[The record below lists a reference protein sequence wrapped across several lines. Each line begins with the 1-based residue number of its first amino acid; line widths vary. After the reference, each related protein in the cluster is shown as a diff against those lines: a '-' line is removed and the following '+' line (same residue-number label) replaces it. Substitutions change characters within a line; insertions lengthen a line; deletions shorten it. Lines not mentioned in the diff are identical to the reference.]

1 MESMGT
7 ELYCIQ
13 LNSGRDTNQGVINPD
28 SSYLKADFNYQL
40 NLNTSDH
47 YTIAL
52 HKGVISNSWNTIS
65 EALDNNKFSIA
76 GTVYTIPDGHHSV
89 KTLNDYFAS
98 VTALV
103 GIKVTPLYY
112 NGKVEFQNSAAGV
125 LTMGTLGKALGV
137 PVGTVLSPS
146 AYIQSDVPADFTGGV
161 SQIKVECNLVDMR
174 YTKDGT
180 DGSRILHTCTPIST
194 KDTPPWSF
202 INIVEYAPHSV
213 HMTNETS
220 ITQVEIKLLNQDG
233 KQIFLNNTFSEF
245 CVCIRLKRGL
255 APPLTPNYQI

>member
-1 MESMGT
+1 MNSLGT
-7 ELYCIQ
+7 ELYCLQ
-13 LNSGRDTNQGVINPD
+13 LQSGRDTNKSVVTPD

-52 HKGVISNSWNTIS
+52 HKGVISNSWDTIS
-65 EALDNNKFSIA
+65 EKLDNNKFSLG

-89 KTLNDYFAS
+89 KTLQDYFDSTTVYAG
-98 VTALV
+98 LK
-103 GIKVTPLYY
+103 ITPLYY
-112 NGKVEFQNSAAGV
+112 NGRVEFVNNSSSI
-125 LTMGTLGKALGV
+125 LIIGTLGKVLGI
-137 PVGTVLSPS
+137 PEGTVINPS
-146 AYIQSDVPADFTGGV
+146 GFIQGDTPADFSGGV

-202 INIVEYAPHSV
+202 INIVEYQPHQV

-233 KQIFLNNTFSEF
+233 KQIFLNDTFSEF
-245 CVCIRLKRGL
+245 CVCVRLKSGL
-255 APPLTPNYQI
+255 PPPLTPARQI